1 MSDAHETCCAG
12 TCPRMVARGGPCSL
26 KGMALYDGRA
36 PELALRGRATQAAKA
51 VQCSLEYTTLR
62 KVTQATEIY
71 YDPIV
76 NVRSGPR
83 HVKAALSP

>member
-1 MSDAHETCCAG
+1 MHLTLRCAG
-12 TCPRMVARGGPCSL
+12 
-26 KGMALYDGRA
+26 GRI
-36 PELALRGRATQAAKA
+36 QAAKA

-83 HVKAALSP
+83 HFKAALSP